1 MKKKDFEI
9 IRSAA
14 HIKELRNEKGLSQ
27 KELGEQL
34 GFDRSLVTKYE
45 SGRVSQSAEF
55 ARKMSDMFGV
65 SIDYILGKTEERNFD
80 VTRLSNYTG
89 KAEKFLRVPVIGTVK
104 CGPNGF
110 AYQYL
115 DGMETLPD
123 DGSHSDIVA
132 FRCRGDS
139 MTGLGIFEGD
149 IAFVHIQP
157 EVESGELA
165 VVAVDGEEGMLKRV
179 IRHGDT
185 LLLESANAA
194 YPTRVFTGSE
204 MSTVRIVGKV
214 LWVKKTF

>member
-1 MKKKDFEI
+1 MDEQKLDFL
-9 IRSAA
+9 AA
-14 HIKELRNEKGLSQ
+14 AQHIKQLRLERGLTQ
-27 KELGEQL
+27 EQLAEQL
-34 GFDRSLVTKYE
+34 GLSRVTVTKYE
-45 SGRVSQSAEF
+45 SGSITPSVPF
-55 ARKMSDMFGV
+55 AKKMAALFGV
-65 SIDYILGKTEERNFD
+65 STDYIFGRTEERNFD
-80 VTRLSNYTG
+80 PSSLSNYAG
-89 KAEKFLRVPVIGTVK
+89 RPDRYIRVPVIGTVK
-104 CGPNGF
+104 CGPDGF

-165 VVAVDGEEGMLKRV
+165 VVVVDGEEGMLKRV

-194 YPTRVFTGSE
+194 YPTRVFTGRE
-204 MSTVRIVGKV
+204 MSIVRIVGKV
-214 LWVKKTF
+214 LWVKKVF